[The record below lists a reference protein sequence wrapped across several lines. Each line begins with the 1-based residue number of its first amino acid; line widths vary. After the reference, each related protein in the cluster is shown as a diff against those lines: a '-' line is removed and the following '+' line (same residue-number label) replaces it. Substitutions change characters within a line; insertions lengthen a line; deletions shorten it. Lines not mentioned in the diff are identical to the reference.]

1 MADSSQGFQILP
13 ENLDAH
19 ARSIDDAAA
28 ALGTAAAA
36 GLHTMLN
43 PMAYGFLAS
52 RTPLPLLL
60 TALQTLAVSAIEEQ
74 EKALR
79 SVSELVHEVALRY
92 QNHDESVDKMFSDLA
107 DQGGLV
113 P

>member
-1 MADSSQGFQILP
+1 MADSSEGFQILP

-19 ARSIDDAAA
+19 ARSIDDAAD
-28 ALGTAAAA
+28 ALGTAAGA
-36 GLHTMLN
+36 GLSTMLK
-43 PMAYGFLAS
+43 PTAYGILANH
-52 RTPLPLLL
+52 TPLPLLL
-60 TALQTLAVSAIEEQ
+60 TGLQTLAVSAISDQ

-79 SVSELVHEVALRY
+79 SVAELVHEVALRY
-92 QNHDESVDKMFSDLA
+92 QNHDEEVDKMFTDLA